1 MKLATCTAFAVVFM
15 MMTGESVLAASNK
28 CRVVEVEEERLVL
41 ECDRDT
47 SQFKPGDRL
56 KIKSIRKDA
65 AIEGC

>member
-1 MKLATCTAFAVVFM
+1 MKLATCTAIVVVFM
-15 MMTGESVLAASNK
+15 MLTGKSVLAASNK
-28 CRVVEVEEERLVL
+28 CRVVEVDEERLVL

-47 SQFKPGDRL
+47 SKFKTGDRV

>member
-1 MKLATCTAFAVVFM
+1 MKLATCTAIVVVFM
-15 MMTGESVLAASNK
+15 MLTGESVLAASNK
-28 CRVVEVEEERLVL
+28 CRVVEVAEERLVL

-47 SQFKPGDRL
+47 SQFKPGDRV

>member
-1 MKLATCTAFAVVFM
+1 MKLATCIVIVVVFM
-15 MMTGESVLAASNK
+15 MLTGESVPAASNK
-28 CRVVEVEEERLVL
+28 CRVVEVAEERLVL

-47 SQFKPGDRL
+47 SQFKPGDRV